1 MRDIASN
8 ANNVR
13 KMPSKKDESLTD
25 RQSTEVQAAG
35 ANSWIY
41 GGVMIAVV
49 AIDIVTKA
57 IAEYALVPVYTPH
70 EILGN
75 YLRFTL
81 LYNPGAAFGMHVG
94 SFSRWFF
101 MLLTVVAL
109 VVLWR
114 MFRSTIEGAYLKTF
128 ALAMVSGGA
137 IGNLIDRVR
146 SSKGVVDFIDVGIGV
161 HRWPTFNVADIA
173 VSTGAICLAWVLLQE
188 DRAAARGAVATS
200 GR

>member
-1 MRDIASN
+1 MRGIASN

-13 KMPSKKDESLTD
+13 KMPNKKDDVLGD
-25 RQSTEVQAAG
+25 RQSTEVPAAG

-41 GGVMIAVV
+41 GGVMVAVIAT
-49 AIDIVTKA
+49 DIVTKA

-114 MFRSTIEGAYLKTF
+114 MFRATVEGAYLKTF

-188 DRAAARGAVATS
+188 DRAAARGVVATS
-200 GR
+200 SR

>member
-1 MRDIASN
+1 
-8 ANNVR
+8 
-13 KMPSKKDESLTD
+13 
-25 RQSTEVQAAG
+25 
-35 ANSWIY
+35 
-41 GGVMIAVV
+41 MIAVV